1 MLSYHIFLKA
11 RGAHVPA
18 QLRPDM
24 SPVYKGAG
32 ILLYISGPWAGCR
45 PISGLLIVNR
55 LGPGCNVL
63 NKSDQIQHITK
74 VLGHTHLFGSEPL
87 LRTHALVQGL

>member
-1 MLSYHIFLKA
+1 MLLYHLFLKA
-11 RGAHVPA
+11 RGARPA
-18 QLRPDM
+18 QARHEPSLQ
-24 SPVYKGAG
+24 GAR

-45 PISGLLIVNR
+45 PISGLIVKR

-63 NKSDQIQHITK
+63 NKSDQIQHIAK
-74 VLGHTHLFGSEPL
+74 VLGHTHLFASEPL